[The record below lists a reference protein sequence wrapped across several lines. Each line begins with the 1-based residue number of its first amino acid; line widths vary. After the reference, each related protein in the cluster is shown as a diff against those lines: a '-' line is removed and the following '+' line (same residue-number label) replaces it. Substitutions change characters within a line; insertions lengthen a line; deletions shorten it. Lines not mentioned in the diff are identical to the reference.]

1 MSQSKD
7 LSRTKVQSEAE
18 SDEFALGDWDFHLFN
33 EGRHH
38 RLYEKLGAH
47 LTLVNG
53 SPGTH
58 FAVWAPNAQSVSLI
72 GDFNDW
78 KPGLLELKR
87 LGGSGIFAGGFAG
100 IGKGAHY
107 KYHIVSSQHGYQ
119 VAKTD
124 PFGFYSEPA
133 PHNASIVWDL
143 DYTWNDQAWM
153 RTRGEK
159 NRHGAPISIY
169 EVHLGSWRRKPEE
182 GNRCLTYR
190 ELAPLLAEHVL
201 SLGFTHVELMPV
213 MEHPLFRSWGYQVT
227 GYFAATCRYGT
238 PQDLMFLIDTLH
250 QHGIGVILD
259 WVPAHFPSDEHGLGY
274 FDGTHLFEHEDRRQ
288 GFHPDWKS
296 LIFNYGRHEVQS
308 FLTSSALFWLRHYHA
323 DGLRV
328 DGVASMLHLD
338 FSRAPGEWVP
348 NRYGGRENLEAV
360 AFLKHLNEAVYA
372 DFPDVQT
379 YAEDS
384 TDWPAV
390 SRPTHTGGLGFGFK
404 WDLGWM
410 HDTLEYL
417 EEDPIHRK
425 YVHQKL
431 TFRPMYAFNE
441 SFVLPLSHDEVVHL
455 KHSLFGKMPG
465 DLWQRFA
472 NLRCLYA
479 TMFATPG
486 KKLLFMGA
494 EFAQEAEWD
503 QDRSLD
509 WHLANDPERQGIT
522 RLLRELNRLYRTL
535 PALHEL
541 DNEPEG
547 FAWVDHRDT
556 EQSVV
561 VFERRARSDAPP
573 VLVVCN
579 FTPVVRSNYLVGVPE
594 LTDHVEL
601 LNTDAVEYSGSGQG
615 NLGKAH
621 ASPVPAMQHPY
632 SLSLTLPPLAVLY
645 LVPEQKSKDAS
656 PGRAIEHKKPE
667 SKGPGMRTKPRKK
680 S

>member
-1 MSQSKD
+1 MP
-7 LSRTKVQSEAE
+7 EAQE
-18 SDEFALGDWDFHLFN
+18 SLALGEWDFHLFN
-33 EGRHH
+33 EGRHR
-38 RLYEKLGAH
+38 RLYEKLGSH

-58 FAVWAPNAQSVSLI
+58 FAVWAPNAQQVSLI

-78 KPGLLELKR
+78 KPGLLMLHR
-87 LGGSGIFAGGFAG
+87 RGDSGVWEGAFAG

-107 KYHIVSSQHGYQ
+107 KYHIVSSHRGYT

-124 PFGFYSEPA
+124 PFAYYNEPA

-143 DYTWNDQAWM
+143 DYTWNDDAWM
-153 RTRGEK
+153 KTRGEK
-159 NRHGAPISIY
+159 NRHAAPISIY

-182 GNRCLTYR
+182 GHRALTYR
-190 ELAPLLAEHVL
+190 ELAPLLADHVL
-201 SLGFTHVELMPV
+201 RMGFTHVELLPV
-213 MEHPLFRSWGYQVT
+213 MEHPLFKSWGYQVT

-274 FDGTHLFEHEDRRQ
+274 FDGTHLFEHADQRQ

-308 FLTSSALFWLRHYHA
+308 FLTSSALFWCRHYHA

-328 DGVASMLHLD
+328 DGVASMLHLN

-348 NRYGGRENLEAV
+348 NRYGGHENLEAV
-360 AFLKHLNEAVYA
+360 AFLKQMNEAVYA
-372 DFPDVQT
+372 EFPDVQT

-425 YVHQKL
+425 YAHQKL

-455 KHSLFGKMPG
+455 KHSLVGKMPG
-465 DLWQRFA
+465 DWWQRFA

-479 TMFATPG
+479 YMFASPG
-486 KKLLFMGA
+486 KKILFMGA

-503 QDRSLD
+503 EERSLD
-509 WHLANDPERQGIT
+509 WHLADQPERRGIAI
-522 RLLRELNRLYRTL
+522 LVGQLNRLYRSL

-541 DNEPEG
+541 DNEPQG

-556 EQSVV
+556 EQSVIA
-561 VFERRARSDAPP
+561 FERRAHSDATP

-579 FTPVVRSNYLVGVPE
+579 FTPVVRSNYRVGIPE
-594 LTDHVEL
+594 LRDYVEV
-601 LNTDAVEYSGSGQG
+601 LNTDAVEFGGSGQG
-615 NLGKAH
+615 NLGRARALSEPCMH
-621 ASPVPAMQHPY
+621 HPY
-632 SLSLTLPPLAVLY
+632 SLNLTLPPLGVLY
-645 LVPEQKSKDAS
+645 LSPEPRAPEPVKDSAAEPAAGSEALKGNGQKSAGKRPPA
-656 PGRAIEHKKPE
+656 G
-667 SKGPGMRTKPRKK
+667 RKK
-680 S
+680 A